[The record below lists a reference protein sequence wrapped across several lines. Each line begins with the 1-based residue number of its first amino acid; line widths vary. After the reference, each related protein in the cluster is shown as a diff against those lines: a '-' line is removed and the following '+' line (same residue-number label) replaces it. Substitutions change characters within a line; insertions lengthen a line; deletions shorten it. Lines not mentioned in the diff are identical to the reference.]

1 MSEGVRQVRIDIRR
15 VLFRFFVPSDLY
27 QVFLKTIDQDPR
39 SKSSNPALDPAWIL
53 HNHSKDASGQF
64 VVKTHNGECAIEVLV
79 RPTAQG
85 ELRDFIQDL
94 AHAHQLAFID
104 GT

>member
-1 MSEGVRQVRIDIRR
+1 MSEEARRVRIDIRR
-15 VLFRFFVPSDLY
+15 VLFRFVVPSDMY
-27 QVFLKTIDQDPR
+27 QIFLTAINQDSR
-39 SKSSNPALDPAWIL
+39 SKSSNPELNPAWIL
-53 HNHSKDASGQF
+53 KDHSKDANGQF
-64 VVKTHNGECAIEVLV
+64 VVKTLNGECAIEVLV